1 MIIDYQNLFSNDQA
15 ITVSAASTNVIDLG
29 NDSARVKALNEK
41 GEIEFLA
48 QVTTAFDGGTS
59 IAVAVQSDDDEAF
72 GSPTTVVTSAAVA
85 TASLVA
91 GYQFKIAVAANLINE
106 QYARLYYTVV
116 GTMSAG
122 KVLSAIV
129 LDRQTA

>member
-15 ITVSAASTNVIDLG
+15 VTVSAASTNVIDLG
-29 NDSARVKALNEK
+29 DDSARVKALNEK
-41 GEIEFLA
+41 GEIEILC
-48 QVTTAFDGGTS
+48 QVTTAFEGGTS
-59 IAVAVQSDDDEAF
+59 LAVKVQTDNDEAF
-72 GSPTTVVTSAAVA
+72 GSPTDVVASAAVGYA
-85 TASLVA
+85 TLVA

-122 KVLSAIV
+122 KVLGALV
-129 LDRQTA
+129 LDRQTN